1 MVGTHRV
8 GLAVGVEVEVEMEL
22 RSIREKVRRWR

>member
-8 GLAVGVEVEVEMEL
+8 GLDVGVEVEVVVEL
-22 RSIREKVRRWR
+22 KSRKKKVRG